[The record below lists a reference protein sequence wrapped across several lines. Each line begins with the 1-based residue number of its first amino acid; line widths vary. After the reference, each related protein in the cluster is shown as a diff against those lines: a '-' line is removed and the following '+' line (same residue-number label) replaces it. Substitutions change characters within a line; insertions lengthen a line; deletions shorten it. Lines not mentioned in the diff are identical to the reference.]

1 MVAAGQKAKYPNG
14 VLQPMKERKKSLKG
28 SPMVEYRIDC
38 EECESTTHVQ
48 SYDEP
53 EFCPVCGR
61 RAEAEKL
68 KAELDDLDW
77 N

>member
-1 MVAAGQKAKYPNG
+1 
-14 VLQPMKERKKSLKG
+14 
-28 SPMVEYRIDC
+28 MVEYRIDC

-53 EFCPVCGR
+53 EFCPICGR